1 MKAYGPRTALRPS
14 RAHLSGFLAPG
25 FEPVREEFARNF
37 TDRGELGAAFAAT
50 LDGEPI
56 VDLWGGV
63 ADEAS
68 GRQWCEDTVQ
78 LVFSGTKGLVA
89 LCLLILMDRGILEPE
104 EAVADYWPEFAAA
117 GKDAVQVR
125 EVASHQARLPGVRAP
140 LAPDDV
146 LDAKR
151 MAALLAAQPQESDPR
166 AKDVYHP
173 LTFGWLCAELIRRID
188 GRDLGRFFAEEV
200 ARPLDLEL
208 WIGLPE
214 ELEARVST
222 LRYADGWGRRL
233 FDEERL
239 ANDELYARVWAN
251 PPLFQPGEPPWNSR
265 PFHAAGIPGA
275 GAIGTARS
283 MARLYGCLARGG
295 VIDDVRLL
303 SPQALARGRVCLTRR
318 REAFTDE
325 PEAFGIGFALQTET
339 LVFGPPVDAFGHG
352 GAGGSAHG
360 AWPTERVGFSYC
372 MNELRDDREVDPR
385 AQALLDALHQAV
397 VRHG

>member
-1 MKAYGPRTALRPS
+1 M
-14 RAHLSGFLAPG
+14 SGFVAPG
-25 FEPVREEFARNF
+25 FEPVRDEFARNF
-37 TDRGELGAAFAAT
+37 TDRRELGAAFAAT
-50 LDGEPI
+50 LDGEPV

-68 GRQWCEDTVQ
+68 GRPWREDTMQ

-89 LCLLILMDRGILEPE
+89 LSLLILMDRGMLEPE
-104 EAVADYWPEFAAA
+104 EAVAEYWPDFAAA

-125 EVASHQARLPGVRAP
+125 EVASHQARLPGVGAP
-140 LAPDDV
+140 LVPDDV
-146 LDAKR
+146 LDAER
-151 MAALLAAQPQESDPR
+151 MAALLAAQPQESDSR
-166 AKDVYHP
+166 AKDTYHP

-188 GRDLGRFFAEEV
+188 GRDLGWFFAEQV

-233 FDEERL
+233 FDEERI

-251 PPLFQPGEPPWNSR
+251 PPLFKPGESPWNSR

-283 MARLYGCLARGG
+283 LARLYGCLARGG
-295 VIDDVRLL
+295 ELDGVRLL
-303 SPQALARGRVCLTRR
+303 SPQALARGRMCLTRR

-325 PEAFGIGFALQTET
+325 PEAFGIGFALQTEIR
-339 LVFGPPVDAFGHG
+339 VFGPPADAFGHG
-352 GAGGSAHG
+352 GAGGSVHG
-360 AWPTERVGFSYC
+360 AWPAERVGFSYC